1 MAFLAKYFPHIASA
15 PMADRHKRVW
25 EWFSSLRPGTAP
37 PPPNIE
43 IWGRGGAKTST
54 FQLGTAYVGAHL
66 KRRFVLYLSET
77 QDQAREHVSGIGD
90 LLEELGIERLTNTFG
105 TAKGWRKDQLRTA
118 HGFNVVALGL
128 DTAARG
134 IKLGKFRPDLI
145 ILDDIDGTEDTAKT
159 TAKKRRAIT
168 KKLLPAGSTDCAVL
182 GGQNL
187 VIPDG
192 IFAEMYDGRADYLQ
206 NRRCHMEVAVEGLE
220 AEARVCP
227 DGFTRHFITAG
238 RATWEGQNLETCQRQ
253 IHDWGWQAFREEAQH
268 DVFAS
273 SGYFFNPKMI
283 EIVDDVPD
291 MLRVCRAWD
300 IASTHGGGDYT
311 VGFLLGK
318 TPNGVEWIL
327 DVVRAQL
334 GPEEVGTL
342 KDLVTLWDRTLWGSK
357 YTSHV
362 PQDPGAAGKILA
374 MQDRRGLNAVA
385 EAPTGKKHTR
395 AKDFARHVNDGNVKM
410 LRDGEPRSPQI
421 DQFLDRATRGTALD
435 GQTLKWNQAVITELR
450 RFTEDDS
457 HDYDDIVDA
466 GSDAHNELIGKREMK
481 AIVNMRS
488 GQQSKKLSPDDIMAG
503 RF

>member
-1 MAFLAKYFPHIASA
+1 
-15 PMADRHKRVW
+15 
-25 EWFSSLRPGTAP
+25 
-37 PPPNIE
+37 
-43 IWGRGGAKTST
+43 
-54 FQLGTAYVGAHL
+54 
-66 KRRFVLYLSET
+66 VLYLSET

-105 TAKGWRKDQLRTA
+105 SAKGWRKDQLRTA

-220 AEARVCP
+220 AEARVCS

-268 DVFAS
+268 DVFAA

-283 EIVDDVPD
+283 EIVDDVPE
-291 MLRVCRAWD
+291 MLRVVRAWD
-300 IASTHGGGDYT
+300 WAATHGGGDFT
-311 VGFLLGK
+311 VGLLLGV

-334 GPEEVGTL
+334 GPEEVETL
-342 KDLVTLWDRTLWGSK
+342 KNLVTIWDRTIYGSRYK
-357 YTSHV
+357 IRV

-374 MQDRRGLNAVA
+374 AQDRRGLQAIA
-385 EAPTGKKHTR
+385 QTPTGKKHTR
-395 AKDFARHVNDGNVKM
+395 AKDWARHINDGNVKM
-410 LRDGEPRSPQI
+410 LRDGQPRSPQI
-421 DQFLDRATRGTALD
+421 DQFLKRATQGTALD
-435 GQTLKWNQAVITELR
+435 GQTIKWNAALITEYR
-450 RFTEDDS
+450 RFTEDET
-457 HDYDDIVDA
+457 HDFDDIVDA
-466 GSDAHNELIGKREMK
+466 GADAHNAIAASAEVKVSTSLKTGANQKKAYTAHELRM
-481 AIVNMRS
+481 A
-488 GQQSKKLSPDDIMAG
+488 LDDD
-503 RF
+503 